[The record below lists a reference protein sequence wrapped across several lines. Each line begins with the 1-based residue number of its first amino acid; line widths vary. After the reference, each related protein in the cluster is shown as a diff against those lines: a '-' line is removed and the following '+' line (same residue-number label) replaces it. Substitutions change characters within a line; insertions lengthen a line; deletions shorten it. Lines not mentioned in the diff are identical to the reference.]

1 MLRAARCL
9 VPGSL
14 PSGGTPGACPSLYR
28 CQQVGL
34 GGLRSRSHFQLHR
47 VGETSLDSLSGQDA
61 HRVLISGRCSL
72 GCGGEDRT
80 VQPWF

>member
-9 VPGSL
+9 VPGSP
-14 PSGGTPGACPSLYR
+14 PSGGTPGPHPSLHR
-28 CQQVGL
+28 CHQVGL
-34 GGLRSRSHFQLHR
+34 GGLSRSRFQLRR
-47 VGETSLDSLSGQDA
+47 VGETSLDSPGGRDA
-61 HRVLISGRCSL
+61 HCLHSSGRCSL